1 MRGAA
6 SSIGKGRPLSCP
18 RVLFALT
25 CPDVQEHQSAENEQR
40 QRDGDD
46 RFHIHY
52 PLPPFRFFLHAK
64 KPQTAAPASFSL
76 DPVSSFDGK
85 YTANIET
92 NGTMISI
99 HISENGTDIFSFDP
113 VRKTDF
119 WGICWERDTYNL
131 WIQSGD
137 VGVICYQYEEGVWRF
152 NSDAVRPEYIESKY
166 D

>member
-1 MRGAA
+1 MRILKSVIVMLLLLCLLSAC
-6 SSIGKGRPLSCP
+6 STSKNEESINTG
-18 RVLFALT
+18 
-25 CPDVQEHQSAENEQR
+25 
-40 QRDGDD
+40 
-46 RFHIHY
+46 
-52 PLPPFRFFLHAK
+52 
-64 KPQTAAPASFSL
+64 SFSL
-76 DPVSSFDGK
+76 DSVSSFDGK

-92 NGTMISI
+92 NGIMISI

-113 VRKTDF
+113 VRKMDF
-119 WGICWERDTYNL
+119 GGICWERDTYNL

>member
-1 MRGAA
+1 MQGGSTMRILKSVIVMLLLLCLLSACSTSKNEE
-6 SSIGKGRPLSCP
+6 SSNTG
-18 RVLFALT
+18 
-25 CPDVQEHQSAENEQR
+25 
-40 QRDGDD
+40 
-46 RFHIHY
+46 
-52 PLPPFRFFLHAK
+52 
-64 KPQTAAPASFSL
+64 SFSL
-76 DPVSSFDGK
+76 DSVSSFDGK

-152 NSDAVRPEYIESKY
+152 NSDAVCPEYIESKY